1 MPGICPEGGGVG
13 EEGIW
18 LVHKFT
24 LLEESCILVIGR
36 ELSCDRVGMLTR
48 VLSIIPDWL
57 VREQWDLQQENWN
70 NIFWS
75 SQANREERI
84 LPFFIPFPN
93 SAHKQNLL
101 KKSRAMNW
109 FVKMEWQISVQPV
122 RDVGHLQWSQ
132 IFPWDRGEM
141 DLWISLLTKISHE
154 LDSTWHLQIAD
165 YI

>member
-1 MPGICPEGGGVG
+1 MPRVCRGGGMFKLWFDWYISLHCWKKVVYWSLG
-13 EEGIW
+13 ENS
-18 LVHKFT
+18 H
-24 LLEESCILVIGR
+24 VIG
-36 ELSCDRVGMLTR
+36 LGMLTR
-48 VLSIIPDWL
+48 VLSSIPDWL
-57 VREQWDLQQENWN
+57 VRKQWDLQQENWH
-70 NIFWS
+70 NISWS